1 MIQLANFGSNG
12 VVVPRTRLMPAAVS
26 MPRRGRG
33 ATVWT
38 HAGVVGT
45 VALTLLAKNPV
56 VTLISGGALITP
68 LYMWL
73 GVHESRRAP
82 LIISPLSF
90 YFAWYL
96 VGFGLSPFYAAYL
109 IHRDGFISFAVADL
123 FADDIALAYVLCLAG
138 SVALHIGIQ
147 CLRPPGDDRRAFT
160 QKPQRMIEVLLA
172 MGLVGI
178 VVLFRPQ
185 WFQHLGT
192 IARPLQA
199 APLTAVVVFGLLGH
213 KYFRLRRD
221 SFVLAFTA
229 GTVVLFAINLRFGSK
244 ALLMFCVLPLLWM
257 VLLRQH
263 LRRWLPALLVLI
275 AAFYLLVIA
284 PTVTG
289 ARLTSR
295 SQSETTATHLL
306 HSFTVNRA
314 NLVGTFFDQ
323 VGDFLGRQFDPSAV
337 AFVVHDVD
345 RNGYQRG
352 ETMRYATYAFI
363 PRFLWPD
370 KPVLSR
376 GAWFYAYVGG
386 SPRESE
392 ATSSLGIT
400 AVGELYWNFGLGGV
414 LAGMFTIGC
423 GYGLLW
429 RIAGSN
435 PLTQPLYMLLY
446 VLISIYGMVDMPEA
460 VTVLA
465 AITSN
470 LLIFGALSL
479 LFRRGRQNTVN
490 VPPTIQVRHRFV
502 QMGGS

>member
-1 MIQLANFGSNG
+1 MANFGSNG
-12 VVVPRTRLMPAAVS
+12 VVVPRTRLMLTAVS
-26 MPRRGRG
+26 KPRRGRG

-38 HAGVVGT
+38 HAGVVGA
-45 VALTLLAKNPV
+45 VALTLLAKNPA

-68 LYMWL
+68 LYLWL

-90 YFAWYL
+90 YFVWYL

-109 IHRDGFISFAVADL
+109 IHRDGFISFAVVNL
-123 FADDIALAYVLCLAG
+123 FPDDIALAYVLCLAG

-147 CLRPPGDDRRAFT
+147 CLRPLGDDRRAFT
-160 QKPQRMIEVLLA
+160 QNRQRMIEVLLA

-178 VVLFRPQ
+178 VVLLRPQ

-192 IARPLQA
+192 ISRPLQA
-199 APLTAVVVFGLLGH
+199 APLTALVTFGLLGQ

-221 SFVLAFTA
+221 SFVLLFSLGTA
-229 GTVVLFAINLRFGSK
+229 VLFAMNLRFGSK
-244 ALLMFCVLPLLWM
+244 ALLMFCLLPLLWL
-257 VLLRQH
+257 VLLRRH
-263 LRRWLPALLVLI
+263 LHRWLPVVLVLT
-275 AAFYLLVIA
+275 AAFYLVVIA
-284 PTVTG
+284 PTVTS

-306 HSFTVNRA
+306 HSFTFAPA
-314 NLVGTFFDQ
+314 NPVGTLFDQ
-323 VGDFLGRQFDPSAV
+323 VGDFLGRQFDSSAV
-337 AFVVHDVD
+337 AFVVHEVD
-345 RNGYQRG
+345 RNGYQSG
-352 ETMRYATYAFI
+352 ETMRYAAYAFI

-414 LAGMFTIGC
+414 LAGMFTIGLA
-423 GYGLLW
+423 YGLLW

-465 AITSN
+465 AIASN

-479 LFRRGRQNTVN
+479 VFRRRGQNTVI
-490 VPPTIQVRHRFV
+490 VPRTIQVRRFV
-502 QMGGS
+502 QMVGL